1 MTNKSKMSTS
11 GKLVCGCSFL
21 FIGMNLLLAA
31 FSVIVCIGGVSLY
44 FYGYDKLHNK
54 EYEYETTGYVYS
66 VTSNYTY
73 FMYYDENG
81 ELQYDKSN
89 IHTEAAGVDSYIT
102 VRFDSEKDFIYVP
115 ELMDAYGTMPPGM
128 IIFLIA
134 FCMPIMIFGIILIA
148 ISAKLLIGYYKEN
161 RSKKQ
166 LKGVEN
172 NG

>member
-1 MTNKSKMSTS
+1 
-11 GKLVCGCSFL
+11 
-21 FIGMNLLLAA
+21 
-31 FSVIVCIGGVSLY
+31 
-44 FYGYDKLHNK
+44 
-54 EYEYETTGYVYS
+54 
-66 VTSNYTY
+66 
-73 FMYYDENG
+73 MYYDENG

-115 ELMDAYGTMPPGM
+115 ELMDAYGTMPPEM

-134 FCMPIMIFGIILIA
+134 FCIPIMIFAIVLIA